1 MSSNTASINIAGGG
15 GSAFPFTGSAVITG
29 SLVVT
34 GSTNISGSLIM
45 FSYRSAIA
53 SNRGFETMVT
63 QSLGTSNN
71 IISIVNSTGQ
81 NTGSIIISG
90 SGNYISLSSLQANST
105 NEQGGTSGF
114 SGTNAY
120 VTVLP
125 ITSGSNPN
133 YNTATD
139 RNNRRVPSITN
150 SNVNGT
156 ITVNDNR
163 QSETAIPIT
172 VSNSSINGTPT
183 FNLSSGS
190 VTISQFN
197 LLGSLTFTND
207 RTGSSATGDTISN
220 SYIGGSSNVLNYV
233 SSGSNFAGMNDSII
247 IGITNRILV
256 TGSSAAGGTATPNPR
271 LNATSILGSNLI
283 ATGSGATGNLTA
295 MTIVGSF
302 NEAASG
308 LLNDAR
314 FTRFAVGT
322 GTSVSA
328 RKTSFHVSA
337 SGLTTISDGLLL
349 SGSFSI
355 TGSQTITGS
364 LYGAPVSQSVSS
376 LTASLNLT
384 AGNFFNL
391 TLPASANTYITASGQ
406 LPGQT
411 INLKI
416 TQGATTGSVTFGA
429 GIYQ

>member
-1 MSSNTASINIAGGG
+1 
-15 GSAFPFTGSAVITG
+15 
-29 SLVVT
+29 
-34 GSTNISGSLIM
+34 M
-45 FSYRSAIA
+45 FSYRGAIA
-53 SNRGFETMVT
+53 SNRGFEALVT

-71 IISIVNSTGQ
+71 IISIVNSTSQ

-114 SGTNAY
+114 NGTNSY
-120 VTVLP
+120 VTILP

-133 YNTATD
+133 FNTATD
-139 RNNRRVPSITN
+139 RNNRRVPTITN
-150 SNVNGT
+150 SNVNGSIT
-156 ITVNDNR
+156 INDNR
-163 QSETAIPIT
+163 QSETTVPLT

-190 VTISQFN
+190 ITLSQFN
-197 LLGSLTFTND
+197 LLGSLTYTND
-207 RTGSSATGDTISN
+207 RTGSSGTSDTISN
-220 SYIGGSSNVLNYV
+220 SYIGGASNVLNYV
-233 SSGSNFAGMNDSII
+233 SSGSGFAGMNDSVI
-247 IGITNRILV
+247 IGLSNRILV
-256 TGSSAAGGTATPNPR
+256 TGSSAAGGTFTNNPR

-283 ATGSGATGNLTA
+283 ATGSGATANTTA
-295 MTIVGSF
+295 ITIVGSF

-322 GTSVSA
+322 GTAAAS
-328 RKTSFHVSA
+328 RRTSLHVSA
-337 SGLTTISDGLLL
+337 SGLTTISDGLRV

-355 TGSQTITGS
+355 TGSQVITGS
-364 LYGAPVSQSVSS
+364 LYGSPVSQSVSS
-376 LTASLNLT
+376 LTASLNLQ

-411 INLKI
+411 VNLKI
-416 TQGATTGSVTFGA
+416 TQQATTGSVSFGA
-429 GIYQ
+429 GIKQASGSAYVATAVASAVDIVTFISFDETGLYVSNVNNLI